1 MRTGDESGSGSL
13 HWAQRRNEYDL
24 RLITP
29 FSGGV
34 YALSGADGAV
44 SLRTPDNGLLR
55 ARNAES
61 LLYQVAGWRFPVSEL
76 VFWIRGLPAPALQ
89 VDRLLLDD
97 KKQAERVEPGR
108 LVDTLQKVPRHQWH
122 QHAVQAGSGKR
133 TGARAPLRQRMEPE
147 PMTPEPWPAPAKIN
161 HFLHVTGRRADGY
174 HLLQTVFQFLDLADS
189 LTFTATADGRIRCL
203 RNYQQVEEQDD
214 LVIRAAKL
222 LQELGDS
229 TMGAEISV
237 DKRIPIGGGLGG
249 GSSDAATTLV
259 ALNCLWGH
267 RIDNRRDCRNRT
279 APGRGCAGIRARVR
293 RLGRRRWGATRTRG
307 TGGKLVFADLSQQAG
322 RY

>member
-1 MRTGDESGSGSL
+1 MSYSILSGRLVAAVLLLTGALSACVQAPVANLVAPSWDARKDELTGIETWDLKGRIAVRTGDESGSGSL

-97 KKQAERVEPGR
+97 KNR
-108 LVDTLQKVPRHQWH
+108 LSELSQGGWSIHY
-122 QHAVQAGSGKR
+122 KR
-133 TGARAPLRQRMEPE
+133 YQG
-147 PMTPEPWPAPAKIN
+147 IN
-161 HFLHVTGRRADGY
+161 GISMPSR
-174 HLLQTVFQFLDLADS
+174 LDLE
-189 LTFTATADGRIRCL
+189 
-203 RNYQQVEEQDD
+203 NEQV
-214 LVIRAAKL
+214 
-222 LQELGDS
+222 
-229 TMGAEISV
+229 
-237 DKRIPIGGGLGG
+237 
-249 GSSDAATTLV
+249 
-259 ALNCLWGH
+259 
-267 RIDNRRDCRNRT
+267 
-279 APGRGCAGIRARVR
+279 RVR
-293 RLGRRRWGATRTRG
+293 
-307 TGGKLVFADLSQQAG
+307 LSV
-322 RY
+322 REWNLNR